1 MKKKEVVRMYA
12 FSDAELVTKSKE
24 KIAFFRRD
32 ATDLLPFGISEV
44 SVSGLETAVNAFLET
59 HTDVEARGDQTIST
73 QAKDQQ
79 KELLLELIR
88 QVMVRA
94 QSKFGFGSAKYDKF
108 GTEALSQQSDA
119 EVLITA
125 KRVVRT
131 GTGFMPDLEPLGL
144 KPAHL
149 TEITTQAEAFSELI
163 VDAKE
168 EIGDRDIMQESRV
181 EEGNSIYAALV
192 NMTTTA
198 QGVWQSKNAAKFN
211 DYIIY
216 NTASGGPDAPPVP

>member
-1 MKKKEVVRMYA
+1 MKKKEVVRDYK
-12 FSDAELVTKSKE
+12 FSDAELVTKSRE
-24 KIAFFRRD
+24 KIAFLRRD
-32 ATDLLPFGISEV
+32 ATELLPFGITETSIA
-44 SVSGLETAVNAFLET
+44 GLETAVDAFLET
-59 HTDVEARGDQTIST
+59 HTDVEARGDQTITT

-108 GTEALSQQSDA
+108 GTDALSQQSDA

-131 GTGFMPDLEPLGL
+131 GTGFIPDLEPLGL
-144 KPAHL
+144 KLSHL
-149 TEITTQAEAFSELI
+149 NEITLQAEAFSELI

-168 EIGDRDIMQESRV
+168 EIGNRDIMQETRV
-181 EEGNSIYAALV
+181 EDGNHIYAALV

-198 QGVWQSKNAAKFN
+198 QGVWQSTNAAKFN

-216 NTASGGPDAPPVP
+216 NTSSGEPETPPMP